1 MEPTCGHF
9 CKMKPRYV
17 VIMRIIDISPGYRRR
32 GEWRIQYL
40 CRHHFDELRR
50 EMKLVGRAGIVR
62 REWGKVARVIL
73 SPRNLRKHLQK
84 GENHAEN
91 KENLSTAKASR
102 TCE

>member
-62 REWGKVARVIL
+62 REWGKVARVI
-73 SPRNLRKHLQK
+73 QV
-84 GENHAEN
+84 A
-91 KENLSTAKASR
+91 AAWQFA
-102 TCE
+102 